1 MVSSYVYF
9 LEPLRGFLYTSHNTR
24 FHLPEKRVQNL
35 GLQIDL
41 VSNNLPNNC
50 TYRDILLY
58 EQCNRIFEID
68 CSGKFRACGDLVSS
82 CGLLPS

>member
-35 GLQIDL
+35 GLQILVVKVIFYIIDL
-41 VSNNLPNNC
+41 LSNM
-50 TYRDILLY
+50 TFDTFIR
-58 EQCNRIFEID
+58 
-68 CSGKFRACGDLVSS
+68 S
-82 CGLLPS
+82 